1 MTTTTRA
8 PEDDPVR
15 ELFASGSVAGHL
27 VRGVVGLVL
36 AVAGLGLAGQSAW
49 WLLLL
54 PLAVVSWRGC
64 PTCWT
69 LGLAQT
75 LSRGR
80 AERVCDDAGCRPV
93 RSSTR

>member
-1 MTTTTRA
+1 
-8 PEDDPVR
+8 
-15 ELFASGSVAGHL
+15 
-27 VRGVVGLVL
+27 
-36 AVAGLGLAGQSAW
+36 GQSAW

-93 RSSTR
+93 RSSTP